1 MHPLKATAVAPP
13 PILTSIPGA
22 ARLVSLSRS
31 RIYELISEG
40 RIRSV
45 KDGRRRL
52 IVVASLHDFV
62 ASLIATNVPTP
73 LKGEWK

>member
-1 MHPLKATAVAPP
+1 MSPAPNSTPLN

-22 ARLVSLSRS
+22 ARLVAQSRS
-31 RIYELISEG
+31 RIYQLLAEG

-52 IVVASLHDFV
+52 VVVASLHEYV
-62 ASLIATNVPTP
+62 ATLSPVNVPTP
-73 LKGEWK
+73 VKGEWK